1 MHGAMALGIIML
13 AGHGRMDHPTGE
25 FIDLGRIQVTAEA
38 VKEFAAAYDPQ
49 PQHIDERAAAQTLL
63 GGLVASGWQMC
74 AVLMRQ
80 VERQLEAMFPQI
92 GVPSIDEIR
101 WLKPVRPG
109 DALDARFGW
118 RSRCSCRACGDAG
131 GRAIVAE
138 VVDRTGDP
146 ILRMNGN
153 VLLPPREA
161 SPAGVWQSA
170 IRCAEHVRRRPR
182 VPRRRGGHL
191 VRYFEEVELGD
202 EIELGS
208 FDFTPTAMAS
218 YSRMIQSVCGDSNS
232 PSPSPATLRGHVVSG
247 WHVVSAWMRKVI
259 DYYQAE
265 ADWLAKHSR
274 PVPLLGPAAGARS
287 LSWCK
292 PVRAGETIA
301 FSSWAEHKIEIGTSS
316 DWGLLVA
323 GAEGVNQDGEIVVS
337 FYPLFLLQK
346 KTA

>member
-1 MHGAMALGIIML
+1 
-13 AGHGRMDHPTGE
+13 MDHSSAE
-25 FIDLGRIQVTAEA
+25 FINLGRIQLTAEA

-49 PQHIDERAAAQTLL
+49 PQHIDEQAAAQTLL

-80 VERQLEAMFPQI
+80 VESQLATMFPQI

-101 WLKPVRPG
+101 WLKPIRPG
-109 DALDARFGW
+109 EALDARFSR

-131 GRAIVAE
+131 GWAIVAE
-138 VVDRTGDP
+138 VVDQTGDP
-146 ILRMNGN
+146 ILRMNSN

-161 SPAGVWQSA
+161 APAGVWQSA
-170 IRCAEHVRRRPR
+170 IRCAEHVKRKPR
-182 VPRRRGGHL
+182 VPRRPGGHL

-208 FDFTPTAMAS
+208 FDFTPSAVAS
-218 YSRMIQSVCGDSNS
+218 YSRMIQSACGDGDPHS
-232 PSPSPATLRGHVVSG
+232 PSPETLRGSAVSN
-247 WHVVSAWMRKVI
+247 WHVIAAWMRKVI
-259 DYYQAE
+259 DYYQNE
-265 ADWLAKHSR
+265 ADWLASQSR
-274 PVPLLGPAAGARS
+274 PVPVLGPAAGARS

-323 GAEGVNQDGEIVVS
+323 GAEGVNQDGEVVVS

-346 KTA
+346 KTI